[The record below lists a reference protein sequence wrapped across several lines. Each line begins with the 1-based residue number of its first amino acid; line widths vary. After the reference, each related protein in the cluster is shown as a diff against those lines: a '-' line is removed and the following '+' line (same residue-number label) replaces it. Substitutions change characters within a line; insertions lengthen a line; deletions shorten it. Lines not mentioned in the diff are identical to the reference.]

1 MNIELL
7 RKEIAK
13 YIEDNYE
20 PETHV
25 DGGFVF
31 QKLTNSFKQGL
42 FEKEELFD
50 EADYDLE
57 MVCEAQEHSN
67 LDDIVNRKHE
77 TFQEMLFR
85 LIDESGKEDT
95 EIYKKANIDRKYFSK
110 IRNGTVPVKNTVM
123 ALCLALE
130 LNGDQSRDLM
140 NKAGYAFSN
149 ASKKDLIVE
158 YCIDNKVYDL
168 MKINLIL
175 EEYNESIIR

>member
-13 YIEDNYE
+13 YIKDNYE

-25 DGGFVF
+25 GGGFVF

-42 FEKEELFD
+42 FEKYDVLD
-50 EADYDLE
+50 EADCGSAVYDKKE
-57 MVCEAQEHSN
+57 QSS